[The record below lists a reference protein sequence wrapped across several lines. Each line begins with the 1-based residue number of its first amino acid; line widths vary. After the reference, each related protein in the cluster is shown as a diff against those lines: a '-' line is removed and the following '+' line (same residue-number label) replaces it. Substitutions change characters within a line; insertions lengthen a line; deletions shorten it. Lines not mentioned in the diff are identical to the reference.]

1 MFLVIIE
8 PQETPPTIAVAA
20 VAVAAAQT
28 PTTYDD
34 ISYYHT
40 IYHTDYPTAPPTTSS
55 SSSSSSANGN
65 DQETEITESEKQNQK
80 KKEQEQERTDPKDTT
95 ATSSDDA
102 TAKATNSDEQLHQ
115 TNVTANVAATAAR
128 VTAKMQQLTK
138 NDNNNK
144 KRYRD
149 DTNNT
154 MNEKKDDGNDDTIFT
169 NDGQIKKMAKVVVSN
184 KRHDNGG
191 TIDYNNYNN
200 NNYNNNNYNNNNS
213 NNNNNNNNN
222 NYNNGGTTTTT
233 YACRNYNIS
242 KRKMGR
248 KRKDHSTM
256 PGQFD
261 DAPESITG
269 SSSSSSSNNN
279 NNNNYDPNIGH
290 LCSEAL
296 VTPYFR
302 NQLGDMF
309 DPNVNSINPETRR
322 VLLQQLQQ
330 QRIEKLRSEQRR
342 GQRAPHLSPLQRQ
355 AFAVT
360 AQLEAAVSGLADPY
374 QQQQQQN
381 ATSAAAAVGYKPVA
395 LTAAASEATVNS
407 PHGLALQI
415 RLKSQILKAHM
426 EYNAALLAIDRLN
439 QMPLLPQQQQQQQNQ
454 KQQADNQP
462 TNNMQQS

>member
-1 MFLVIIE
+1 
-8 PQETPPTIAVAA
+8 
-20 VAVAAAQT
+20 
-28 PTTYDD
+28 
-34 ISYYHT
+34 
-40 IYHTDYPTAPPTTSS
+40 
-55 SSSSSSANGN
+55 
-65 DQETEITESEKQNQK
+65 
-80 KKEQEQERTDPKDTT
+80 
-95 ATSSDDA
+95 
-102 TAKATNSDEQLHQ
+102 
-115 TNVTANVAATAAR
+115 
-128 VTAKMQQLTK
+128 
-138 NDNNNK
+138 
-144 KRYRD
+144 
-149 DTNNT
+149 
-154 MNEKKDDGNDDTIFT
+154 
-169 NDGQIKKMAKVVVSN
+169 
-184 KRHDNGG
+184 
-191 TIDYNNYNN
+191 
-200 NNYNNNNYNNNNS
+200 
-213 NNNNNNNNN
+213 
-222 NYNNGGTTTTT
+222 
-233 YACRNYNIS
+233 
-242 KRKMGR
+242 
-248 KRKDHSTM
+248 M

-261 DAPESITG
+261 DAPESRTGAG
-269 SSSSSSSNNN
+269 SSSSSPSNNN

-374 QQQQQQN
+374 QQQQQQQQQN
-381 ATSAAAAVGYKPVA
+381 GTSAAAAVGYKPVA

-426 EYNAALLAIDRLN
+426 EYNAALLAIDRRN
-439 QMPLLPQQQQQQQNQ
+439 QMPLLPQQQQQNQ